1 MKKLIKKIKDF
12 KIKRKKLLIVGML
25 LCIALIIC
33 SMFLLRV
40 NAETMGF
47 TYANGIFFER
57 TGSHYTSNGVP
68 FYTMDGKVVYCVEPG
83 VEVTT
88 YSYYKVDWSNAH
100 LPYSLDLFKKVQLI
114 GYYGYEYPGHN
125 TERYRVAT
133 QVLIW
138 ETLSTDDIRLTT
150 ERYGEGSEVS
160 VDYEKNEIMKLV
172 NAHTTRPS
180 FNGDT
185 KNTYLNQE
193 ITVTDS
199 NGVLSQFEIV
209 DKGGNDAEIVGNTLH
224 ITPKTLNSST
234 IKLAKKNYDK
244 NTTMLYRGSDG
255 SQVLGALRAMD
266 PVTAV
271 INLDTVGGKVTIRKV
286 DRKTVS
292 VQGDGLLSNAVYGIY
307 DENDVLLE
315 KITTDANGEATSNY
329 LPKIGNLK
337 LKELSPSR
345 GYQLDKTVYN
355 FEITPEQIHPTVRV
369 YEDVVERDLSI
380 FKVLSS
386 DKTGIMTG
394 EPNVTFE
401 IYLKSK
407 NKLYT
412 TITTDNKGYAEAT
425 LPYGT
430 YIIKQKNA
438 TPDYEKAKDFE
449 VVIDENSP
457 KTVRE
462 VISNS
467 PISAKLKVI
476 KVDKE
481 TNEQIKLAGIKFK
494 IKNTDTNEYVCQT
507 ITYPTAKK
515 VCEYETN
522 ENGEFIT
529 PYELDVGNFQLEEV
543 DDKII
548 GYLWNNTPIKFH
560 IGEGTVFEKDDEYGM
575 IYTVRFANKRV
586 KGKVEL
592 NKLGEE
598 AVFTEEGITYKKIPL
613 EKVKFG
619 LYANEDIKVNGKI
632 KYTKDALIKEVETDK
647 KGHLAVENLELGK
660 YYFKELK
667 TTDSHVLS
675 TKKYEFELKY
685 KDQYTEVVDK
695 TFEVENFLKKQD
707 VEINKTDLSESEALP
722 NAKIEI
728 YSDDGSENGILI
740 FTGITDETGKI
751 TIKKLPYGKYFLKEV
766 EAPEGYVLNT
776 EKMPFEV
783 KEDGGI
789 VKSTVK
795 DKLIIGKL
803 DFTKTDFSTA
813 EPLPNAKIEIYYEGK
828 EDEEDILVFSG
839 YTDEN
844 GKIVIEEL
852 PYGKYYLMEVEAPE
866 GYVLNTEKMFFEI
879 LEDGE
884 IVKATL
890 TNEKVVVD
898 VPKTGL
904 DDTYILEI
912 VCGIMI
918 IVGIGGFV
926 YVFNQKKKKK

>member
-1 MKKLIKKIKDF
+1 MKKIIEKIKNF
-12 KIKRKKLLIVGML
+12 KFKRKKLLIVGVVL
-25 LCIALIIC
+25 FTALFLC

-47 TYANGIFFER
+47 TYANGIYFER

-68 FYTMDGKVVYCVEPG
+68 FYTIDGKVVYCVEPG

-100 LPYSLDLFKKVQLI
+100 LPYNVDLFKKVQLI
-114 GYYGYEYPGHN
+114 GYYGYEYPGHK

-160 VDYEKNEIMKLV
+160 VDYEKGEIMKLV

-180 FNGDT
+180 FNGNT
-185 KNTYLNQE
+185 KNAYLNQE
-193 ITVTDS
+193 FTVRDS

-209 DKGGNDAEIVGNTLH
+209 DKGGNEARIEGNTLY

-234 IKLAKKNYDK
+234 IKLARKSYDK

-271 INLDTVGGKVTIRKV
+271 INLSTVGGKVTIRKV
-286 DRKTVS
+286 DKKTVS
-292 VQGDGLLSNAVYGIY
+292 VQGDGLLSNAIYGIY

-315 KITTDANGEATSNY
+315 RITTDENGEATSNY
-329 LPKIGNLK
+329 LPKMGNLK

-355 FEITPEQIHPTVRV
+355 FEITPEQLHPTVRV
-369 YEDVVERDLSI
+369 YEDVVERKLSI
-380 FKVLSS
+380 FKVLGS

-394 EPNVTFE
+394 EPNVNFE

-407 NKLYT
+407 NKLVT
-412 TITTDNKGYAEAT
+412 TIKTDDKGYAETT

-438 TPDYEKAKDFE
+438 TPDYEKAEDFE
-449 VVIDENSP
+449 VRIDENSP
-457 KTVRE
+457 QTVRE

-481 TNEQIKLAGIKFK
+481 TNEQVKLAGIKFK
-494 IKNTDTNEYVCQT
+494 IKNLDKNEYVCQN

-522 ENGEFIT
+522 SNGEFIT
-529 PYELDVGNFQLEEV
+529 PYELDVGNYQLEEV
-543 DDKII
+543 DDVII
-548 GYLWNNTPIKFH
+548 GYLWNNTPVQFH
-560 IGEGTVFEKDDEYGM
+560 IGEGTVFEKSDDYGM

-598 AVFTEEGITYKKIPL
+598 AVFTEDDITYKKIPL
-613 EKVKFG
+613 EKVKFA
-619 LYANEDIKVNGKI
+619 LYANEDIKVNGKL
-632 KYTKDALIKEVETDK
+632 KYAKDTFIKEVETDK
-647 KGHLAVENLELGK
+647 KGHLVVENLELGK
-660 YYFKELK
+660 YYFKEVK

-707 VEINKTDLSESEALP
+707 VEITKTDLSESEALP

-728 YSDDGSENGILI
+728 YREDGSENEILI
-740 FTGITDETGKI
+740 FTGITDENGKI
-751 TIKKLPYGKYFLKEV
+751 TIEQLPYGKYYFKEV
-766 EAPEGYVLNT
+766 EAPEGYVLNP
-776 EKMPFEV
+776 EKMPFEI

-789 VKSTVK
+789 VKSTIK
-795 DKLIIGKL
+795 DKLITGKL

-813 EPLPNAKIEIYYEGK
+813 EPLPNTKIEIYYV
-828 EDEEDILVFSG
+828 DEKNEKDILVFSD
-839 YTDEN
+839 YTDEH

-852 PYGKYYLMEVEAPE
+852 PYGKYYLKEVEAPE
-866 GYVLNTEKMFFEI
+866 GYILNTEKMFFEI
-879 LEDGE
+879 REDGE

-890 TNEKVVVD
+890 TNEKVVVE

-904 DDTYILEI
+904 DDTYVLEI
-912 VCGIMI
+912 ISGILVAI
-918 IVGIGGFV
+918 GIGGV
-926 YVFNQKKKKK
+926 IYGFNQKKKKK